1 MNSLKRL
8 AAQPM
13 RAPSPRVVAR
23 FAAAFIIAILLWFVL
38 RDPLVG
44 LHMRVANV
52 ILQKSGYASAQ
63 LVLKDAELYLQVRP
77 ASTSAEEHADRLYR
91 RGNRY
96 GITWSSIFFMCL
108 LLCVPLRVAR
118 RRWRYLLIV
127 ALIFFSHDSITLI
140 LSALSHPA
148 VHAAS
153 GEISGSG
160 AWAALLHR
168 GLAAH
173 QFLIFS
179 VLCLLFLPLFVD
191 APQTRASSLSINEP
205 PDPV

>member
-1 MNSLKRL
+1 
-8 AAQPM
+8 
-13 RAPSPRVVAR
+13 
-23 FAAAFIIAILLWFVL
+23 
-38 RDPLVG
+38 
-44 LHMRVANV
+44 
-52 ILQKSGYASAQ
+52 
-63 LVLKDAELYLQVRP
+63 
-77 ASTSAEEHADRLYR
+77 
-91 RGNRY
+91 
-96 GITWSSIFFMCL
+96 MCL

-205 PDPV
+205 PGPV